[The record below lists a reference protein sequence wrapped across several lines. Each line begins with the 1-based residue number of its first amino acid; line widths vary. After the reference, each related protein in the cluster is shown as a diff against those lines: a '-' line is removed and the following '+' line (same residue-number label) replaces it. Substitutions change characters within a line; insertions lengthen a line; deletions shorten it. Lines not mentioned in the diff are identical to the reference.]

1 MQGGRAMAARAQ
13 NAFSSELLR
22 SVMKEIF
29 FATPLYRYLH
39 PK

>member
-22 SVMKEIF
+22 FVLEGQIRESASM
-29 FATPLYRYLH
+29 
-39 PK
+39 